1 MTATGLPDS
10 TVKGVPMAGPINSGE
25 LVAVFLTGAR
35 IEHRLTLM
43 PLDSLG
49 VPAHWHHVGSQLW
62 NDQVQRPEGCT
73 TRHYARFITGF
84 GDEPAYVPRPE
95 RVTGWRLVTDWVPVA
110 PAEHASTESL
120 PAGRL
125 PEGTRMASVFKD
137 ELERWKANHP
147 DDADPATAKPTPEP
161 EPEPEAPTERPPMVW
176 GIAGKHGWHGA
187 SEATRG

>member
-35 IEHRLTLM
+35 IEHRLALV

-49 VPAHWHHVGSQLW
+49 VPAHWHHVGSHKW
-62 NDQVQRPEGCT
+62 WADVQRPEGCT
-73 TRHYARFITGF
+73 TRHYAKFITGF
-84 GDEPAYVPRPE
+84 GQDPAYVPRPE
-95 RVTGWRLVTDWVPVA
+95 RVTAWRLVTDWVPAPEPAEPMADQPDPVTAIEGALRVMDERA

-125 PEGTRMASVFKD
+125 PE
-137 ELERWKANHP
+137 H
-147 DDADPATAKPTPEP
+147 EP
-161 EPEPEAPTERPPMVW
+161 EPKPKLGAERPPMVW

-187 SEATRG
+187 IRTGNV